1 MSVPEGDRRAGASR
15 TGLRALL
22 LQVRDER
29 QAEAQERLCFLEA
42 TQLPPECLT
51 CHNLVDEPRLVWS
64 RVRRFDVVMVG
75 GAGAHTVTAGY
86 PFSAALRDT
95 LRRLVD
101 EGRPLF
107 ASCYGHHALVEALG
121 GEVVT
126 DPRTG
131 EVGTFDVELTP
142 AGRRD
147 PLFTDLPSRFPVQL
161 GHHDR
166 VARLPEPLVELA
178 ASDRCPYQAL
188 RAAGLPIYST
198 QFHSEMTVEH
208 MVARLMYY
216 RDSYLAERATAEE
229 VSQLLTPSH
238 EAATLIRRFFELY
251 LD

>member
-1 MSVPEGDRRAGASR
+1 MSDLAGQRRAGARR
-15 TGLRALL
+15 TGPRALL
-22 LQVRDER
+22 LQVRDEP

-42 TQLPPECLT
+42 TALPPERLA
-51 CHNLVDEPRLVWS
+51 CHNLVDEPRLAWS
-64 RVRRFDVVMVG
+64 QVRRFDVVMVG
-75 GAGAHTVTAGY
+75 GAGAHTVTAAY
-86 PFSAALRDT
+86 PFSVALSDT

-101 EGRPLF
+101 EERPLF

-131 EVGTFDVELTP
+131 EVGSFDVELTA

-147 PLFTDLPSRFPVQL
+147 PLFAALPPRFPVQL

-166 VARLPEPLVELA
+166 VARLPELLVELA
-178 ASDRCPYQAL
+178 VSDRCPYQAL
-188 RAAGLPIYST
+188 RAVGLPIYST

-229 VSQLLTPSH
+229 VSQLLVPSP